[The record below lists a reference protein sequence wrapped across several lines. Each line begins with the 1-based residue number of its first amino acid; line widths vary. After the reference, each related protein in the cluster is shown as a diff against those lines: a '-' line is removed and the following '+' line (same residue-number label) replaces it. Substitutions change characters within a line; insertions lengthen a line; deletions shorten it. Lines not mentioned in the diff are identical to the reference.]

1 MKKNIKLIDRD
12 KLFIALENLADSIS
26 NALESEGVRMAIDVL
41 AQQPDIFVPDNKV
54 ELELSEQRIWELE
67 NDIRNLQNENDIL
80 RREAMVL

>member
-41 AQQPDIFVPDNKV
+41 ARQPDIFVPDNKV

>member
-41 AQQPDIFVPDNKV
+41 TQQPDVFVPDNKV

>member
-12 KLFIALENLADSIS
+12 KLFVALENLADSTS
-26 NALESEGVRMAIDVL
+26 NALEAEGVRMAMDVL
-41 AQQPDIFVPDNKV
+41 ARQPDIFIPDNKV